1 MTTDPDELQ
10 QLRQQR
16 RELQSAFRTTFT
28 GAGGG
33 IVLEYLRQSAGTRR
47 PVFRRQEDGRL
58 DPIAAAHTDGR
69 RSIVLEIEDILA
81 EEEDGEIFT
90 TPETKG

>member
-1 MTTDPDELQ
+1 MIPDPDELQ
-10 QLRQQR
+10 QLREKR
-16 RELQSAFRTTFT
+16 RELQSAFRTVFT
-28 GAGGG
+28 GIGGAL
-33 IVLEYLRQSAGTRR
+33 VLEHLRQSAGTRR

-81 EEEDGEIFT
+81 EEEDGEVFT
-90 TPETKG
+90 APEIKG